1 MQKFTCLRLYLNFN
15 MLFFMDFLTF
25 EYETTT
31 LSQDISHQF
40 YIAMAPCP
48 EEQKPELHLHK
59 SLKVA
64 C

>member
-1 MQKFTCLRLYLNFN
+1 
-15 MLFFMDFLTF
+15 MDFLTF